1 MKYRIWCET
10 PSGVT
15 GRPSGWL
22 RHNGDMLFFT
32 TREEAEAQVQYLA
45 VRSSASY
52 TIRAIFFRLFDGDGA
67 HQRAQLFATEKGL
80 IVHALGTANAPFS
93 DFGLDPW
100 GRNPADGVIYSYV
113 AVQSD

>member
-1 MKYRIWCET
+1 MKFRIWCEV

-15 GRPSGWL
+15 GRRSGWI
-22 RHNGDMLFFT
+22 RHNGDILFFT
-32 TREEAEAQVQYLA
+32 TREEAEALLQHLA
-45 VRSSASY
+45 VRSLASY
-52 TIRAIFFRLFDGDGA
+52 TISAIFFRLFGGDGA

-80 IVHALGTANAPFS
+80 IVNALGTANARFS